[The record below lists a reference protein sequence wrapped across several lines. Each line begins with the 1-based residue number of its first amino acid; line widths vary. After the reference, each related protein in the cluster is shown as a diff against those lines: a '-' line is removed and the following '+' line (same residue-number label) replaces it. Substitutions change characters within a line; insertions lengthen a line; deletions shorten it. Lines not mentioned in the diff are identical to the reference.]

1 MSFPACEET
10 TTPSPPPV
18 ARIEA
23 LTVAEKK
30 PETKEGHVT
39 TNLTLLLEEHK
50 AQSRIVQKIQDELNE
65 LKEVPDRYLQNR
77 KKFLYKSYMRNL
89 DECETL
95 QFDIKVSS

>member
-10 TTPSPPPV
+10 TTPSSPPAAIV
-18 ARIEA
+18 EA
-23 LTVAEKK
+23 LTLTEKR
-30 PETKEGHVT
+30 PDTKEGCAT
-39 TNLTLLLEEHK
+39 TNLKLLLEEHK

-77 KKFLYKSYMRNL
+77 KKFLYKAYMRNL

-95 QFDIKVSS
+95 QFDIKVGF